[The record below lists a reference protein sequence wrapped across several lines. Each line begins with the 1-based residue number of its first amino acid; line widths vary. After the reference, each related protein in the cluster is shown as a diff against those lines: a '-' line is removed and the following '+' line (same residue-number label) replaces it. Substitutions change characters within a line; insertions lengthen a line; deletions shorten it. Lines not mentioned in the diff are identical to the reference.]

1 MHSILIYLSLTLVGG
16 SAYGQTFVATFV
28 MSKGDVKILHPATE
42 TSTGPFLIYEGR
54 KYTYESGRIGKKVQP
69 TEILQTGTDGRAKIV
84 YPNGDHFN
92 LGPGTSMSLPVGAG
106 ADGKGG
112 KDLNLLYGRVRALIS
127 KGGPLSNMKVKTP
140 AATAGV
146 RGTDFFLRHNPTV
159 GSQISVLR
167 GEVAVVTKSAPTKP
181 VSVKRGYVAKID
193 VPTKNATEGE
203 QKPNE
208 VKVAIANKDEI
219 LEIQNETALRPDA
232 KALAE
237 LPADIK
243 KDVEELSKK
252 STAAVLTDIKKDDPK
267 MYEEFK
273 KKADAGAFKD
283 SFEIN
288 TAVVARLVEQAPGV
302 AKKKPTAE
310 EMDAIGKDVYN
321 DYFKPAK

>member
-1 MHSILIYLSLTLVGG
+1 
-16 SAYGQTFVATFV
+16 
-28 MSKGDVKILHPATE
+28 
-42 TSTGPFLIYEGR
+42 
-54 KYTYESGRIGKKVQP
+54 
-69 TEILQTGTDGRAKIV
+69 
-84 YPNGDHFN
+84 
-92 LGPGTSMSLPVGAG
+92 
-106 ADGKGG
+106 
-112 KDLNLLYGRVRALIS
+112 
-127 KGGPLSNMKVKTP
+127 
-140 AATAGV
+140 
-146 RGTDFFLRHNPTV
+146 
-159 GSQISVLR
+159 
-167 GEVAVVTKSAPTKP
+167 
-181 VSVKRGYVAKID
+181 
-193 VPTKNATEGE
+193 
-203 QKPNE
+203 
-208 VKVAIANKDEI
+208 VAIANKDEI